1 MNSLEKERLHAVAQA
16 HVGEVCAR
24 VDAAAF
30 ELDASIEET
39 KQKLKGPETPE
50 LRLQRK
56 LYEHKCTERA
66 SLAGLGGSPYFFRCD
81 AMLQGDDGEKT
92 LYFSKHTRVEDSIF
106 SWVSPAAALRFEPI
120 GDVRYTM
127 PDGTVRGADLRRK
140 DQYLIVDGKIVFM
153 ATEDASHPRTLVHQE
168 HFTSQK
174 RGFVLPDIVAQMEK
188 AQDTVIRAPYKGP
201 FLIAGPAGSGK
212 TTLALHRVAYLAQSP
227 DTAAHFPHDEIVVF
241 VQDESAKAYFGALL
255 PELGIVGVTVCTFH
269 EWAFRL
275 LKLPGHSFV
284 SRWSDD
290 EGEDDRYLFAKRR
303 ALDLHT
309 ESLDYPARDPY
320 AYLQQVYSD
329 RLNGDLGHIF
339 TTQREQKK
347 LDRFDL
353 VILLK
358 KLRHDEGALREDI
371 EYYDKVVKGRLTKS
385 ISRTTIRYSL
395 AVVDEAE
402 NWLAEEL
409 MLFRGCLDPAT
420 EAIIYVG
427 DLAQRTQLGTVRSWD
442 EVGERFSPERKVT
455 LQKVYRNTRQILE
468 YAHSL
473 GYSVDIPT
481 GVAEGP
487 AVDVRG
493 ASTQEDDLAHCRS
506 IVASIGKDST
516 VGILAKAER
525 RLTPIRAIF
534 ADDERVKLMT
544 VGEAQGLEFDTVI
557 LLGAGDFQE
566 GISIHQ
572 DPDLAAERRKMDR
585 DLRYVALTRAMRELH
600 VIG

>member
-1 MNSLEKERLHAVAQA
+1 MAQA
-16 HVGEVCAR
+16 HVEVVCAR
-24 VDAAAF
+24 IEAAAI

-56 LYEHKCTERA
+56 LYEHKCTEQA
-66 SLAGLGGSPYFFRCD
+66 SLAGLRRSPYFFRCD
-81 AMLQGDDGEKT
+81 AVLQGDDDEKT

-120 GDVRYTM
+120 GDVRYAM
-127 PDGTVRGADLRRK
+127 HDGTTRGAKLRRK
-140 DQYLIVDGKIVFM
+140 DQYLIIDGKIVFM

-188 AQDTVIRAPYKGP
+188 AQDMVIRAPYKGP

-227 DTAAHFPHDEIVVF
+227 DTSAFFPHEEIVVF

-275 LKLPGHSFV
+275 LKLPDHTFV

-303 ALDLHT
+303 ALDAHR
-309 ESLDYPARDPY
+309 ESLDHPVRDPY
-320 AYLQQVYSD
+320 AYLQRVYSEH
-329 RLNGDLGHIF
+329 LNGDLADIF
-339 TTQREQKK
+339 ATQRTQKK
-347 LDRFDL
+347 FDRFDL

-358 KLRHDEGALREDI
+358 KLRHDEGVLREDV
-371 EYYDKVVKGRLTKS
+371 EYYDRIVKGKLTKS

-409 MLFRGCLDPAT
+409 TLFRGCLDPKT

-468 YAHSL
+468 YARSL

-487 AVDVRG
+487 EVDVREAG
-493 ASTQEDDLAHCRS
+493 TPEDGLAICRS
-506 IVASIGKDST
+506 IVDSVGQGAT

-525 RLTPIRAIF
+525 RLAPMRASF
-534 ADDERVKLMT
+534 ESDERVRLMT

-557 LLGAGDFQE
+557 FLGAGDFQE
-566 GISIHQ
+566 SASIHQ
-572 DPDLAAERRKMDR
+572 DPDLAEERRKMDR

-600 VIG
+600 VVG